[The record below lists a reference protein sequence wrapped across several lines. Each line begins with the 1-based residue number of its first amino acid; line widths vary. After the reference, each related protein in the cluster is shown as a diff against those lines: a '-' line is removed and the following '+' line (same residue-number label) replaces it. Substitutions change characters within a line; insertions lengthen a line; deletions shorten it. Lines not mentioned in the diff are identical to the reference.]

1 MLDFKNYKKL
11 CSEFTHYSGDKFIE
25 LPKESMDSIGL
36 WSLVDRMTLHEIDDL
51 LDVVI
56 WSDDRTCIREDTTRI
71 RSVLDKDLFNLAMIN
86 RADTIILFKNE
97 TAAKHFICDSRINIS
112 KVDILKVDES
122 LAQELIEKTREDQI
136 EFCDNKIA
144 KAKREMKLA
153 AATVKEFEDLKG
165 ELMND

>member
-36 WSLVDRMTLHEIDDL
+36 WSLVDRITLHEIDDS

-56 WSDDRTCIREDTTRI
+56 WSDDRTCIREDTSRI

-86 RADTIILFKNE
+86 RADTIILFKNK
-97 TAAKHFICDSRINIS
+97 TAAKHFIHDSRINVS

-122 LAQELIEKTREDQI
+122 LAQELIEKTREDRKYYCSR
-136 EFCDNKIA
+136 EIA
-144 KAKREMKLA
+144 KSKYQLKLLQQHI
-153 AATVKEFEDLKG
+153 EDLEALK
-165 ELMND
+165 ESI

>member
-11 CSEFTHYSGDKFIE
+11 CSEFTHYSGDRFIE

-56 WSDDRTCIREDTTRI
+56 WYDDRACIREDTTRI

-97 TAAKHFICDSRINIS
+97 TAAKHFIHDSRINVS

-122 LAQELIEKTREDQI
+122 LAQELIEKTREDRKYYCGR
-136 EFCDNKIA
+136 ELA
-144 KAKREMKLA
+144 KSKYQLKLLQQHI
-153 AATVKEFEDLKG
+153 EDLEALK
-165 ELMND
+165 DSI

>member
-122 LAQELIEKTREDQI
+122 LAQELIEKTREDRKYYCGR
-136 EFCDNKIA
+136 ELA
-144 KAKREMKLA
+144 KSKYQLKLLQQHI
-153 AATVKEFEDLKG
+153 EDLEALK
-165 ELMND
+165 ESI

>member
-122 LAQELIEKTREDQI
+122 LAQELIEKTREDRKYYCGR
-136 EFCDNKIA
+136 ELA
-144 KAKREMKLA
+144 KSKYQLKLLQQHI
-153 AATVKEFEDLKG
+153 EDLEALK
-165 ELMND
+165 DSI

>member
-56 WSDDRTCIREDTTRI
+56 WYDDRTYIREDTTRI

-97 TAAKHFICDSRINIS
+97 TAAKHFICDSRINVS

-122 LAQELIEKTREDQI
+122 LAQELIEKTREDRKYYCGR
-136 EFCDNKIA
+136 ELA
-144 KAKREMKLA
+144 KSKYQLKLLQQHI
-153 AATVKEFEDLKG
+153 EDLEALK
-165 ELMND
+165 DSI

>member
-11 CSEFTHYSGDKFIE
+11 CSEFTHYNGDKFIE

-97 TAAKHFICDSRINIS
+97 TAAKHFINDSRIDIS
-112 KVDILKVDES
+112 KVDILKIDES
-122 LAQELIEKTREDQI
+122 LAQELIEKTREDRKYYCGRELAKSKYQL
-136 EFCDNKIA
+136 KI
-144 KAKREMKLA
+144 LQQHI
-153 AATVKEFEDLKG
+153 EDLEALK
-165 ELMND
+165 ESI

>member
-11 CSEFTHYSGDKFIE
+11 CSEFTHYGGDKFIE
-25 LPKESMDSIGL
+25 LLKESMDSIGL

-71 RSVLDKDLFNLAMIN
+71 RSVLDKDLFNLVMIN

-122 LAQELIEKTREDQI
+122 LAQELIEKTREDRKYYCGR
-136 EFCDNKIA
+136 ELA
-144 KAKREMKLA
+144 KSKYQLKLLQQHI
-153 AATVKEFEDLKG
+153 EDLEALK
-165 ELMND
+165 ESI

>member
-11 CSEFTHYSGDKFIE
+11 CSEFTHYIGDKFIE

-97 TAAKHFICDSRINIS
+97 TAAKHFICDSRINVS

-122 LAQELIEKTREDQI
+122 LAQELIEKTREDRKYYCGR
-136 EFCDNKIA
+136 ELA
-144 KAKREMKLA
+144 KSKYQLKLLQQHI
-153 AATVKEFEDLKG
+153 EDLEALK
-165 ELMND
+165 DSI

>member
-11 CSEFTHYSGDKFIE
+11 CSEFTHYNGDKFIE

-56 WSDDRTCIREDTTRI
+56 WSDDRTCIRENTTRI

-97 TAAKHFICDSRINIS
+97 TAAKHFIHDSRINIS

-122 LAQELIEKTREDQI
+122 LAQELIEKTREDRKYYCGR
-136 EFCDNKIA
+136 ELA
-144 KAKREMKLA
+144 KSKYQLKLLQQHI
-153 AATVKEFEDLKG
+153 EDLEALKASI
-165 ELMND
+165 